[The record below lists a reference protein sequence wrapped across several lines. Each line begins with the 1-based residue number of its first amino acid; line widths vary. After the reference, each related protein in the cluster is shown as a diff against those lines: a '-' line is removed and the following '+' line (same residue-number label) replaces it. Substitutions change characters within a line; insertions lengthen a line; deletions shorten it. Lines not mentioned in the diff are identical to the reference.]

1 MLGVPSSPEIQFPP
15 SYPWCQRIN
24 QPTDG
29 AAWGLVMSRGSAST
43 FLHFCSNPSYCS
55 SPPARKVPDF
65 DGGSPGSAT
74 DKKNGHRWPPSPPCS
89 VRLSFPMGHADGGRG
104 GGGAPS
110 GCKSEKTKPVW
121 PSRGDSTDWTVNQ
134 TLPASWPPSSLSGVQ
149 DKETL
154 SFTGLNCPLLL

>member
-15 SYPWCQRIN
+15 SYPWCQCIN

-74 DKKNGHRWPPSPPCS
+74 DKKNGHRWPPSPPRS
-89 VRLSFPMGHADGGRG
+89 VGLSFPMGHADGGRG
-104 GGGAPS
+104 GGLPLVAS
-110 GCKSEKTKPVW
+110 LRKP
-121 PSRGDSTDWTVNQ
+121 
-134 TLPASWPPSSLSGVQ
+134 SLSGQ
-149 DKETL
+149 AEGTPQ
-154 SFTGLNCPLLL
+154 TGQSTRPCLLHGLPQAFLESRTRRPFPSLA

>member
-1 MLGVPSSPEIQFPP
+1 MPAYQSTNRWGCLGPGDVTWNCFHVSS
-15 SYPWCQRIN
+15 
-24 QPTDG
+24 
-29 AAWGLVMSRGSAST
+29 
-43 FLHFCSNPSYCS
+43 FLLKSLLLLLTPGQE
-55 SPPARKVPDF
+55 SPRLRW
-65 DGGSPGSAT
+65 GSPGSAT

-89 VRLSFPMGHADGGRG
+89 VRLSFPMGHADGGCW
-104 GGGAPS
+104 GGAPS

-149 DKETL
+149 DEETL